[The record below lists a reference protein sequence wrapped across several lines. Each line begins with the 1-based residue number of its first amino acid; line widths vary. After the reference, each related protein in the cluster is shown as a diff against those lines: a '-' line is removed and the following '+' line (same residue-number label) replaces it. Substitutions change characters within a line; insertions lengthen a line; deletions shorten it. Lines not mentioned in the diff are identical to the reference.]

1 MLGRW
6 DTENRHEQQCKA
18 ARRHPLSLVDN
29 IKIYFINNTHHFNTR
44 LNYFINLY
52 YVRLVCYFRGRRC
65 RIGVMALSVMTQSCA
80 IINDVLR
87 CNLSPS
93 RSCHAIPRPFQP
105 LPLRTLVDCSVVKVS
120 GWAVRS
126 NLPARLQIATSILPP
141 PAKKSTKIPFEK
153 RSRHTIPQPFQ
164 P

>member
-6 DTENRHEQQCKA
+6 DTEKRHEQQCKA
-18 ARRHPLSLVDN
+18 ARRHLLSLVDN

-44 LNYFINLY
+44 LNYIINLY
-52 YVRLVCYFRGRRC
+52 YVRLVRYFQERRH

-93 RSCHAIPRPFQP
+93 RSRHTIPRPFQP
-105 LPLRTLVDCSVVKVS
+105 SPPRTLVDCSVVEVS
-120 GWAVRS
+120 DDLSLA
-126 NLPARLQIATSILPP
+126 
-141 PAKKSTKIPFEK
+141 
-153 RSRHTIPQPFQ
+153 
-164 P
+164 